1 MRLNT
6 NWTIIKFLMYNI
18 IYVLFTVALVYF
30 GVLQGVVTGEYSLT
44 TVFISVVWFLNGIAV
59 IILNLIDLRAAITK

>member
-1 MRLNT
+1 
-6 NWTIIKFLMYNI
+6 MYNI